1 MDSVKAK
8 QCKYEIKFKWG
19 KKLDNVVTSNVSYV
33 LNDLNNIRK
42 VYKYYYQGMLRF
54 TINF

>member
-19 KKLDNVVTSNVSYV
+19 KKLDYVVTSNVSYV